1 MADSRP
7 PRDQGGTGGSQG
19 PREPGGLWSLA
30 FTSGLTLL
38 AGFFVGYYGGRWL
51 DGALGTTPWLT
62 LVGTILGIV
71 AGFRVLLRDILREAS
86 RESKPDPNAEGS
98 RRKPDRD

>member
-1 MADSRP
+1 MADNQS
-7 PRDQGGTGGSQG
+7 PRDQGGAGGPQG

-62 LVGTILGIV
+62 LVGTILGLV

-86 RESKPDPNAEGS
+86 RQSKPGPNREGGGKEP
-98 RRKPDRD
+98 RGD